1 MWLRHK
7 DIKDFKDIEML
18 RRETKNLRILGLD
31 PGFART
37 GFAVLEKMG
46 SRLQVL
52 TYGCWET
59 KKSQAFADRLVF
71 LARELKKL
79 IKKFKPE
86 CAVIEELF
94 FFKNLKTAIGVA
106 EARGALLLTL
116 GESGLKILELT
127 PLQVK
132 QSLCGY
138 GRAEKSQ
145 IQKMVQLI
153 LELQEKPR
161 PDDAADALAVAVA
174 GSSYRRF

>member
-1 MWLRHK
+1 M
-7 DIKDFKDIEML
+7 
-18 RRETKNLRILGLD
+18 RILGLD
-31 PGFART
+31 PGFARV
-37 GFAVLEKMG
+37 GFAVLEVVDG
-46 SRLQVL
+46 QTRVL

-59 KKSQAFADRLVF
+59 KKDQNFSARLLF
-71 LARELKKL
+71 LARELKET
-79 IKKFKPE
+79 IKKYRPDL
-86 CAVIEELF
+86 AALEELF

-116 GESGLKILELT
+116 GEFGLRILELT

-153 LELQEKPR
+153 LKLKEKPR
-161 PDDAADALAVAVA
+161 PDDAADALAVALAAVT
-174 GSSYRRF
+174 YCQNKIKKYF

>member
-1 MWLRHK
+1 MLK
-7 DIKDFKDIEML
+7 DLKKF
-18 RRETKNLRILGLD
+18 RILGLD

-46 SRLQVL
+46 SDWRVL

-59 KKSQAFADRLVF
+59 KKNQALAERLVF
-71 LARELKKL
+71 LSAELKKL
-79 IKKFKPE
+79 IKKFQPE
-86 CAVIEELF
+86 RAVIEELF

-106 EARGALLLTL
+106 EARGALLLTVK
-116 GESGLKILELT
+116 EAGLQILELT
-127 PLQVK
+127 PLQIK

-153 LELQEKPR
+153 LKLKEKPQ
-161 PDDAADALAVAVA
+161 PDDAADALAAAMA
-174 GSSYRRF
+174 GSVYLNQAI